1 MAARSLVIE
10 VVACDTT
17 EQMRRAYLAADA
29 RADIVEL
36 RFDQVRDLR
45 PERLLD
51 LRGKPKLVTMRSRQQ
66 GGGARPSDREPVLR
80 KALAAGVEYLDLEFG
95 SRDHLFLKGPGRA
108 RRILS
113 HHDFQGTPADLQ
125 ALHGEMRQAGEDA
138 LLKIVTF
145 ADSAGDILRMRD
157 LLRSAKP
164 GTLTGFCM
172 GPKGIASRILAPLW
186 GSAAIYAPRRGAAES
201 APGQIALEDL
211 FETHHFHRISSST
224 RILGVLGSPVGHSL
238 SPSVHNAALRA
249 LDLDYCYLPFEA
261 TTVAEFLPV
270 LSEMRLKGLS
280 VTLPHKVAVLPHLD
294 RLDETARRVGAV
306 NTVVKVWNRL
316 EGFNTDVAAA
326 VAPLKRRM
334 SLRGARVAVMGA
346 GGAARALV
354 HGLAQ
359 EQAQV
364 TIFNRTAGRARAL
377 AREVGARSLPWERLR
392 RFACDLLV
400 NATSVGLAPDIDRAP
415 VPIAWID
422 SPRVYDIIYNPPE
435 TRLIREARARGR
447 EVMGG
452 LEMFVEQA
460 AAQFVLFTGKDA
472 PTDVMREAALRA
484 LGLRARPV
492 EAVPGPGR
500 AARRG
505 QALSGP
511 VRPSSHPGSRRRARH
526 GARRKARRRG
536 AARRD

>member
-1 MAARSLVIE
+1 
-10 VVACDTT
+10 
-17 EQMRRAYLAADA
+17 MREA
-29 RADIVEL
+29 
-36 RFDQVRDLR
+36 
-45 PERLLD
+45 
-51 LRGKPKLVTMRSRQQ
+51 
-66 GGGARPSDREPVLR
+66 GG
-80 KALAAGVEYLDLEFG
+80 
-95 SRDHLFLKGPGRA
+95 
-108 RRILS
+108 
-113 HHDFQGTPADLQ
+113 
-125 ALHGEMRQAGEDA
+125 DA

-157 LLRSAKP
+157 LLRSVKP
-164 GTLTGFCM
+164 GTLAGFCM
-172 GPKGIASRILAPLW
+172 GPKGTPSRILAPLW
-186 GSAAIYAPRRGAAES
+186 GSAAVYAPRRGAAES

-211 FETHHFHRISSST
+211 FETHHFDRISPST
-224 RILGVLGSPVGHSL
+224 RLLGVLGSPVGHSL

-280 VTLPHKVAVLPHLD
+280 VTLPHKVTMLPHLD
-294 RLDETARRVGAV
+294 RLDETSRRVGAV

-326 VAPLKRRM
+326 IAPLNRRM
-334 SLRGARVAVMGA
+334 TLRGARVAVMGA

-354 HGLAQ
+354 YGLTS

-377 AREVGARSLPWERLR
+377 ARETGARHLPWDRLR

-400 NATSVGLAPDIDRAP
+400 NATSVGLAPDSERSP
-415 VPIAWID
+415 VPISWID

-435 TRLIREARARGR
+435 TRLLREARARGL
-447 EVMGG
+447 EVVGG

-460 AAQFVLFTGKDA
+460 KAQFLLFTGKEA
-472 PTDVMREAALRA
+472 PIEVMHEAALRG

-492 EAVPGPGR
+492 DASP
-500 AARRG
+500 AR
-505 QALSGP
+505 P
-511 VRPSSHPGSRRRARH
+511 
-526 GARRKARRRG
+526 GARRKTRRRG
-536 AARRD
+536 ATRRD